1 MALDPVTS
9 PINGNANLQAAG
21 ITQQEFLKILLT
33 QLTQQDPLK
42 PMDNTQFVTQ
52 LAQFSQ
58 MEQAQEINTNV
69 SNTLA
74 VQTSTQ
80 SVGLLGKTVTL
91 SSLSGS
97 PMSGVV
103 TAIDFSGNSPRLTVA
118 PTTGQPM
125 NNVALSQITG
135 VH

>member
-9 PINGNANLQAAG
+9 PSTGNANLQAAG

-80 SVGLLGKTVTL
+80 SIGLLGKTVTL
-91 SSLSGS
+91 SSLTGT
-97 PMSGVV
+97 PTSGVV

-125 NNVALSQITG
+125 NNIALSQITG